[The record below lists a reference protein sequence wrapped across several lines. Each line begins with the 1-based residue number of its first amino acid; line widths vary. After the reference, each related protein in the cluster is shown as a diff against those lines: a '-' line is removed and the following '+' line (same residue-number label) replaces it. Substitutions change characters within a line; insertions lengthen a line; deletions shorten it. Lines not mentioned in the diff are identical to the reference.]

1 VLSGGAGCEGVSRD
15 SGGDSGNE
23 DLWLSY
29 SGETLILE
37 RTDGPLRRVPGGFWN
52 NVEDD

>member
-1 VLSGGAGCEGVSRD
+1 LARCHALLELVQNVL
-15 SGGDSGNE
+15 DSGNE

-37 RTDGPLRRVPGGFWN
+37 RTDGHLRRVPGGFWN
-52 NVEDD
+52 NVEGD